1 MTAATFQAAL
11 RRGFILWMLLFELP
25 SATLTVTAQPAPTN
39 TATAPIDAT
48 RNDRPGWAPWTT
60 NSIQPPP
67 VIQPAKLPPLTLQS
81 GDGETEF
88 IVRQAKV
95 RGQTITVPLFC

>member
-1 MTAATFQAAL
+1 MTQYGA
-11 RRGFILWMLLFELP
+11 RGKVEWYYNLGKNERGSMVHFDGRNIH
-25 SATLTVTAQPAPTN
+25 PTMDYERSREG
-39 TATAPIDAT
+39 ID
-48 RNDRPGWAPWTT
+48 DLKYLYKLE
-60 NSIQPPP
+60 PPP
-67 VIQPAKLPPLTLQS
+67 VIQPAKLPPLTPQP